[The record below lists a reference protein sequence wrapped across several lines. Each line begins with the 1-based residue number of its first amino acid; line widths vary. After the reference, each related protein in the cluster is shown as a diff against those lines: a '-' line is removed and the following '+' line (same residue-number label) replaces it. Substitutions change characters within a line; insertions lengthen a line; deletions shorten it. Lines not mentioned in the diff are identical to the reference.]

1 MCVTH
6 RSARCATLSSLH
18 PLVKRRTPRAPRHGV
33 ARVKTDAI
41 VLTALFLLGIGA
53 TVAAALAP
61 SRQEAPAAAAKAEAA
76 PVRVERDRRAAD
88 ALGWRLSTQAWTFR
102 DRTAFEVVDV
112 AARLGLGW
120 IEFFPGQTL
129 RPDQPDLKLNEN
141 LPAEQL
147 AEFRAKLESAGVKAG
162 GFGVVGFDNDEVAG
176 RKLFAFLKALGV
188 ENCAAEPRPDALDL
202 LERLA
207 DEYEINVAFHNHPKP
222 SLYWSPD
229 AVLRAVGT
237 RGRRLGSCSDTGHW
251 TRSGLKP
258 VDCLK
263 QLEGR
268 VFELH
273 FKDLDDF
280 GKHDALD
287 IPWGS
292 GHSDA
297 LGILKELKRQGFQG
311 LIHVEYENG
320 SGPELEANVARCIR
334 WFDATAR
341 DLLDGK
347 HSQ

>member
-1 MCVTH
+1 MKTE
-6 RSARCATLSSLH
+6 ALALASLL
-18 PLVKRRTPRAPRHGV
+18 LV
-33 ARVKTDAI
+33 
-41 VLTALFLLGIGA
+41 GIGA

-61 SRQEAPAAAAKAEAA
+61 ARQDAPAAAPAAEAA
-76 PVRVERDRRAAD
+76 IEPVRVERDRRAAET
-88 ALGWRLSTQAWTFR
+88 LGWRLSTQAWTFR

-112 AARLGLGW
+112 AARLGLGFV
-120 IEFFPGQTL
+120 EFFPGQTL
-129 RPDQPDLKLNEN
+129 RPDLPDLKLDEH

-147 AEFRAKLESAGVKAG
+147 AAFRSRLEAAGVKAG
-162 GFGVVGFDNDEVAG
+162 GFGVVGFANDEAAG
-176 RKLFAFLKALGV
+176 RKLFEFLKALGV
-188 ENCAAEPRPDALDL
+188 ENCAAEPKPDALDL

-222 SLYWSPD
+222 SRYWSPD
-229 AVLRAVGT
+229 AVLKAVGT

-268 VFELH
+268 IFELH
-273 FKDLDDF
+273 LKDLDGF
-280 GKHDALD
+280 GKHEALD

-320 SGPELEANVARCIR
+320 SGPALEANVARCIR
-334 WFDATAR
+334 WFDTTAR
-341 DLLDGK
+341 ELLDGK